1 MDAERQII
9 TMNCV
14 PSCHQQG
21 SPLTYACSNTS
32 NNSTSNPSYYSPN
45 ATEANDTQDL
55 HITSMPCNTSMQ
67 DLTGLPTMNNLLVQS
82 ANQSLDVQKRMIKE
96 HPLYPLLAVLFRQC
110 EAGTVRPCSPPAL
123 DLFNEELRVFIDRTT
138 TSLITSQS
146 RQRSQSPHPSPSAFS
161 LTHHLPTNSS
171 EIVDD
176 SKDRND
182 ETNGD
187 VPLNLFMADPELNEL
202 IFLAVKVLRIHLQEL
217 HKVNELSKDFCSR
230 YITSL
235 KTKFQSDLLRFQDSE
250 PSSPAG
256 SGGASP
262 FAPASSYSTRFASG
276 PGEYSRYNLGGIL
289 VYNGTNDSGGRGGGG
304 DGGGGEGDAYTP
316 GAAFTDAVC
325 SEGSETGAYSTNYM
339 NDLKMNGS
347 AAFVSPGGGANG
359 AYFPN
364 RVIGPLNGLDGG
376 GNTSRTKRGVLPK
389 RATQVM
395 KQWLFQHLVH
405 PYPTE
410 DEKRQIASQTNLTLL
425 QVNNWFINAR
435 RRILQPMLETTGPY
449 TSVGR
454 STSNDGV
461 TGWGTHKTKN
471 GEQPLVNKK
480 KKAATTRPSNN
491 RFWPASLAA
500 AAALLPN
507 AAGVISGATLNRNA
521 ETTLVWTKSHSTP
534 SNSLSGG
541 LRSSALHETSP
552 SGSLGGG
559 GGGGGDGD
567 SSPSSL
573 KSRPRKLS
581 LIEPKDI
588 RSDGVYGDFGIGR
601 FSPYAYHPE
610 AGVTSAIKPE
620 APYDSRALNT
630 TSTYQSF
637 LQHAFLHQ
645 HQNHPP
651 NSDIKPSHSLPPP
664 PPPPPPQNY
673 TNWSHFLEDRNT
685 AQNPDYGVP
694 ESPNTGIAQYPRSEE
709 GLYFSGHPSSWSY
722 NVTAS
727 QPVSTTSLT
736 GGGGGI
742 ATDIRCVQP
751 DTTWPSV
758 NSTTYPTSSFPLET
772 ERSIL

>member
-1 MDAERQII
+1 
-9 TMNCV
+9 
-14 PSCHQQG
+14 
-21 SPLTYACSNTS
+21 
-32 NNSTSNPSYYSPN
+32 
-45 ATEANDTQDL
+45 
-55 HITSMPCNTSMQ
+55 
-67 DLTGLPTMNNLLVQS
+67 MNNLLVQS

-138 TSLITSQS
+138 ASLITSQS
-146 RQRSQSPHPSPSAFS
+146 QQRSQSPHPSPTAFP
-161 LTHHLPTNSS
+161 LTHLPAPSS
-171 EIVDD
+171 ETVDE
-176 SKDRND
+176 SKDRN
-182 ETNGD
+182 EESNGD
-187 VPLNLFMADPELNEL
+187 VPLNVFMADPELNEL
-202 IFLAVKVLRIHLQEL
+202 IQSLHHQQVQKAHLHLQPPPPTR
-217 HKVNELSKDFCSR
+217 HG
-230 YITSL
+230 
-235 KTKFQSDLLRFQDSE
+235 LRLD
-250 PSSPAG
+250 
-256 SGGASP
+256 
-262 FAPASSYSTRFASG
+262 
-276 PGEYSRYNLGGIL
+276 L
-289 VYNGTNDSGGRGGGG
+289 VYNGANDNGGRRSSG
-304 DGGGGEGDAYTP
+304 DGGGGEGEAYTP
-316 GAAFTDAVC
+316 GAAFPDAVC
-325 SEGSETGAYSTNYM
+325 SESSETGAYGTNYI

-347 AAFVSPGGGANG
+347 AAFVPPGGGASG

-376 GNTSRTKRGVLPK
+376 GSTSRTKRGVLPK

-454 STSNDGV
+454 SASGDGM

-471 GEQPLVNKK
+471 GDQPLVNKK

-534 SNSLSGG
+534 SNTLSGG
-541 LRSSALHETSP
+541 VQSGTLHDTSP
-552 SGSLGGG
+552 SGSGGE
-559 GGGGGDGD
+559 GD

-573 KSRPRKLS
+573 KSRQRKLS
-581 LIEPKDI
+581 LIEPKDM
-588 RSDGVYGDFGIGR
+588 RQDGVYGDFGVGR

-610 AGVTSAIKPE
+610 SGVTSVIKPE

-630 TSTYQSF
+630 ATTYQSF
-637 LQHAFLHQ
+637 LQHAFLQHQ
-645 HQNHPP
+645 HHPP
-651 NSDIKPSHSLPPP
+651 NSDIKTSHSLPPP
-664 PPPPPPQNY
+664 PLSQNY
-673 TNWSHFLEDRNT
+673 TNWSHFLEDRHPT
-685 AQNPDYGVP
+685 QHPDYGVP
-694 ESPNTGIAQYPRSEE
+694 ESPSTAIPQYTRSEE
-709 GLYFSGHPSSWSY
+709 GLYFSGHPASWSY
-722 NVTAS
+722 NATAS

-736 GGGGGI
+736 IGGGSVS
-742 ATDIRCVQP
+742 TDIRCVQP

-758 NSTTYPTSSFPLET
+758 NSGTYPTSSFPVET

>member
-9 TMNCV
+9 AINCV

-21 SPLTYACSNTS
+21 SPLPYACSNTS

-45 ATEANDTQDL
+45 ATDVNDSQDL
-55 HITSMPCNTSMQ
+55 HVTSTPCNTSMQ
-67 DLTGLPTMNNLLVQS
+67 DLSGLPVMNNLLVPS
-82 ANQSLDVQKRMIKE
+82 VNQSLDVQKRMIKE

-110 EAGTVRPCSPPAL
+110 ESGTVRPCSPPAL

-138 TSLITSQS
+138 TSLIASQS
-146 RQRSQSPHPSPSAFS
+146 QQRSQSPHPSPSAFP
-161 LTHHLPTNSS
+161 LTHLPTTSS
-171 EIVDD
+171 EIGNEP
-176 SKDRND
+176 KDRN
-182 ETNGD
+182 EESNGD
-187 VPLNLFMADPELNEL
+187 VPLNVFMADPELNEL

-256 SGGASP
+256 SEDTSP
-262 FAPASSYSTRFASG
+262 FTTTSYPTRFSSG

-289 VYNGTNDSGGRGGGG
+289 AYNGASDSGGRGGSGNGG
-304 DGGGGEGDAYTP
+304 DEGDTYTP
-316 GAAFTDAVC
+316 GPPFADTVC
-325 SEGSETGAYSTNYM
+325 SESSETGAYTTNYI

-347 AAFVSPGGGANG
+347 AGFVPPGGGG
-359 AYFPN
+359 GGTYFPN
-364 RVIGPLNGLDGG
+364 RVIGPLNGLDVGT
-376 GNTSRTKRGVLPK
+376 NASRTKRGVLPK

-454 STSNDGV
+454 SASGDGV
-461 TGWGTHKTKN
+461 AGWGTHKSKN
-471 GEQPLVNKK
+471 GDQPLVNKK

-534 SNSLSGG
+534 SNSLSAAV
-541 LRSSALHETSP
+541 RTANLHETSP
-552 SGSLGGG
+552 GGSGGE
-559 GGGGGDGD
+559 GD

-573 KSRPRKLS
+573 KSRPRKLP
-581 LIEPKDI
+581 LVEPKDM
-588 RSDGVYGDFGIGR
+588 RHDGVYADFAVGR
-601 FSPYAYHPE
+601 FPPYVYHPE
-610 AGVTSAIKPE
+610 GGVTSTMKPE
-620 APYDSRALNT
+620 ASYDSRALST
-630 TSTYQSF
+630 ASTYQSF
-637 LQHAFLHQ
+637 LQHAFLQHQ
-645 HQNHPP
+645 HHPP

-664 PPPPPPQNY
+664 PQNY
-673 TNWSHFLEDRNT
+673 TNWSHFLEDRHT
-685 AQNPDYGVP
+685 AQHPDYGVSGP
-694 ESPNTGIAQYPRSEE
+694 PSTAVQQYTRPEE
-709 GLYFSGHPSSWSY
+709 GLYFSGQASSWSY

-736 GGGGGI
+736 GGGGSSGGGGI
-742 ATDIRCVQP
+742 STDIRCVQA
-751 DTTWPSV
+751 DTTWPPV
-758 NSTTYPTSSFPLET
+758 NSGSYPASSFPVET